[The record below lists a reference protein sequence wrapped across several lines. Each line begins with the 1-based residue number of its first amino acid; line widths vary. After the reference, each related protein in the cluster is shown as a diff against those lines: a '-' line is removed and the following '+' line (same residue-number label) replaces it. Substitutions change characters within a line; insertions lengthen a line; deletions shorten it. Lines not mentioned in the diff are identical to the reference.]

1 MAFLRSGLGN
11 EWLPHV
17 RVDGLHLRP
26 PHMGD
31 YVEWAEL
38 RAQSRDHLVPWEP
51 QWARDELSREAFRR
65 RIRHYQRE
73 LREDLGYAFFIFRE
87 PDDTLLGGITL
98 SNVRRGVTQAASVG
112 YWIGKSYAGR
122 RYMTKALSGI
132 IRFAFDELKL
142 HRLEAACMPTN
153 QASIRVLERNG
164 FQREGLA
171 RRYLKINGVWQ
182 DHLVY
187 ATLSDDPRED
197 YRGTGTTG

>member
-1 MAFLRSGLGN
+1 MVFLRSGLN
-11 EWLPHV
+11 SDWVPHV
-17 RVDGLHLRP
+17 RTDGLHLRP

-51 QWARDELSREAFRR
+51 QWTRDELSREAFRR
-65 RIRHYQRE
+65 RVRHYQRE

-87 PDDTLLGGITL
+87 PDETLLGGITL

-112 YWIGKSYAGR
+112 YWIGKPYAGR
-122 RYMTKALSGI
+122 GYMKKALSAI
-132 IRFAFDELKL
+132 LRFAFDELKL

-153 QASIRVLERNG
+153 RASIRVLEANG
-164 FQREGLA
+164 FRHEGLA

-182 DHLVY
+182 DHLLY
-187 ATLSDDPRED
+187 ATLSDDPREVN
-197 YRGTGTTG
+197 RGAG